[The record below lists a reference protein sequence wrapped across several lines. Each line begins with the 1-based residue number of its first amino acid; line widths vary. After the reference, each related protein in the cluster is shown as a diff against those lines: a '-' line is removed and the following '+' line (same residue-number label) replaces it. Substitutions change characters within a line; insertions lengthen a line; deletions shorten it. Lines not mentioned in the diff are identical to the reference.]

1 MAKVINNHGRQWM
14 LYAVADV
21 LFSNVTAASGGTSDS
36 FTITIPPNGLLDT
49 LTVDTTTAF
58 NTGGGTPVTTMT
70 ISDGTTTFA
79 NAVDITSAG
88 RETVANIGKFYPN
101 GGTLTVTITASAA
114 SAYAAPTAGES
125 IVAAGYLVVG
135 RANEVQV

>member
-14 LYAVADV
+14 LHAVADV
-21 LFSNVTAASGGTSDS
+21 LHSNVTAASGGTSDS

-49 LTVDTTTAF
+49 LTVDTVTAF

-70 ISDGTTTFA
+70 IGDGTTTFA

>member
-21 LFSNVTAASGGTSDS
+21 LYSNVTSASGGTSDS

-58 NTGGGTPVTTMT
+58 NTGGGTPVTNMT

-79 NAVDITSAG
+79 AVDITSAG